1 MPCLCN
7 ECATDFRAEEIKFF
21 QASLENEQLEVDFRK
36 IQTNPKL
43 IEIAKKELNQM
54 VNANEIYPSRFL
66 NGSNIGELELKPLT
80 IEKTEVEK
88 LGSEGN
94 QKNKL
99 ILTLKE
105 TDKLLALNKTNT
117 ATLVKKFG
125 EETENWKGKTITIV
139 KVQVNYQNQIR
150 DSLQVRA

>member
-1 MPCLCN
+1 
-7 ECATDFRAEEIKFF
+7 
-21 QASLENEQLEVDFRK
+21 
-36 IQTNPKL
+36 
-43 IEIAKKELNQM
+43 M

-88 LGSEGN
+88 LGNEGN

-105 TDKLLALNKTNT
+105 TDNFL
-117 ATLVKKFG
+117 
-125 EETENWKGKTITIV
+125 
-139 KVQVNYQNQIR
+139 
-150 DSLQVRA
+150 